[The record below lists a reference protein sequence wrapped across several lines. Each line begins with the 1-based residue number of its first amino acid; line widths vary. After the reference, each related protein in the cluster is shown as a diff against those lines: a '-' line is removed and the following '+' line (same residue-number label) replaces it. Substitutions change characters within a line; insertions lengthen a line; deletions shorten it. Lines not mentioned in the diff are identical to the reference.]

1 MNVNNNT
8 ALFVSITIHQKEPL
22 GCIVYSHFPTN
33 DSFNK
38 CIHSC
43 CCCCLPYNYVTNP
56 FSILKTVIKN
66 KKVYIIWTKQKLILF
81 LSEKFVM
88 EFSDLLINFQV

>member
-8 ALFVSITIHQKEPL
+8 ALFVSITIHEKEPL

-43 CCCCLPYNYVTNP
+43 CCCCLLCNYVTNP
-56 FSILKTVIKN
+56 FGILKTVIKS
-66 KKVYIIWTKQKLILF
+66 KKVCISFGQSK
-81 LSEKFVM
+81 S
-88 EFSDLLINFQV
+88 